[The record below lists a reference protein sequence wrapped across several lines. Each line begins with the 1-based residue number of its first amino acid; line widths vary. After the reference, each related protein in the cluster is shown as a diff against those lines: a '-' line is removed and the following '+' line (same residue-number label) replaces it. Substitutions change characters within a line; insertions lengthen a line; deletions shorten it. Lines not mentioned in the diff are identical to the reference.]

1 MLTGRRAEILGLVVN
16 EYIDT
21 AAPVSSRALVD
32 RHRLR
37 VSSATIR
44 NELARLEEEGYIAQ
58 PHTSAGRVPLD
69 RGYRVYVEEL
79 MAEQPV
85 SPDEQRTIEHQFH
98 QAPAREED
106 WFSLA
111 AHVLASAVANVAVI
125 VRPRGQVAQ
134 LRHIQLVE
142 LQGETV
148 LLVAVMDDGRV
159 QQQVVVLGGIE
170 DRATLAFRAE
180 RLNQRIAGA
189 GAARVRGLLADESF
203 DADDQRVLRAV
214 ADLIDAHH
222 MAAETYVEGVRSALE
237 QPEFSSV
244 DRMLEAVRHLQA
256 YELTHALPDPSELTA
271 GATLV
276 SIGSE
281 NADDWM
287 HGWSVVMSNFG
298 DHGTPAGT
306 IAVIGPTRMRYG
318 HTIPRVRYL
327 ASLMDALLHGT
338 GMHGSGMP
346 APGTSASG
354 MGTGR

>member
-79 MAEQPV
+79 MAELPV
-85 SPDEQRTIEHQFH
+85 SADEQRTIEHQFH
-98 QAPAREED
+98 QAHARVED
-106 WFSLA
+106 WLSLA
-111 AHVLASAVANVAVI
+111 ANVLAAAVANVAVI
-125 VRPRGQVAQ
+125 VRPRGQSAQ

-142 LQGETV
+142 LQAETV
-148 LLVAVMDDGRV
+148 LLVAVMADGRV
-159 QQQVVVLGGIE
+159 QQQVVLLSGVE
-170 DRATLAFRAE
+170 DRAALARRAE
-180 RLNQRIAGA
+180 RLNAHIAGA
-189 GAARVRGLLADESF
+189 EAARVRALLGDDAM
-203 DADDQRVLRAV
+203 DADDHRVLRAV
-214 ADLIDAHH
+214 AELIEAHH

-256 YELTHALPDPSELTA
+256 YELTHALSAAGQIAA
-271 GATLV
+271 GATRV
-276 SIGSE
+276 TIGSE

-287 HGWSVVMSNFG
+287 HDWSVVVSTFG
-298 DHGTPAGT
+298 DPGAPAGT

-318 HTIPRVRYL
+318 HTIPRVRYV
-327 ASLMDALLHGT
+327 ASLMDALMHGT
-338 GMHGSGMP
+338 STTSGS
-346 APGTSASG
+346 SA
-354 MGTGR
+354 TGR

>member
-1 MLTGRRAEILGLVVN
+1 MVLTGRRAEILGLVVN

-21 AAPVSSRALVD
+21 ATPVSSRALVD
-32 RHRLR
+32 RHRLS

-79 MAEQPV
+79 MAELPV

-98 QAPAREED
+98 QAHARVED
-106 WFSLA
+106 WLSLA
-111 AHVLASAVANVAVI
+111 AHVLAGAVANVAVI
-125 VRPRGQVAQ
+125 VRPRGQSAQ

-142 LQGETV
+142 LQAETV

-159 QQQVVVLGGIE
+159 QQQVLVLGAAE
-170 DRATLAFRAE
+170 DRAALALRGE
-180 RLNQRIAGA
+180 RLNGRVAGA
-189 GAARVRGLLADESF
+189 EAAGVRSHLADEAL

-214 ADLIDAHH
+214 ADLIEAHH
-222 MAAETYVEGVRSALE
+222 MAAETYVEGVRSVLE

-256 YELTHALPDPSELTA
+256 YELTHALPPAGDLTH
-271 GATLV
+271 GATRV
-276 SIGSE
+276 TIGSE
-281 NADDWM
+281 NADGWM
-287 HGWSVVMSNFG
+287 HDWSVVVSAFG
-298 DHGTPAGT
+298 DQGMPAGT

-318 HTIPRVRYL
+318 HTIPRVRYV
-327 ASLMDALLHGT
+327 AALMDALMHGAAVPGP
-338 GMHGSGMP
+338 GMPGSGMG
-346 APGTSASG
+346 AA
-354 MGTGR
+354 R